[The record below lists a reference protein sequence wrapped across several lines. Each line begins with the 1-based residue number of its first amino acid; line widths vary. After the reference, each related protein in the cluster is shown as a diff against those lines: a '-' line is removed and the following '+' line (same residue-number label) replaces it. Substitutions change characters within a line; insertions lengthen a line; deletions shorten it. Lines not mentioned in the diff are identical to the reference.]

1 VTVAWAIR
9 PLAAQA
15 PSRLA
20 TVRGTVIDSLHG
32 RPLAGA
38 SISVDGTTATATTDS
53 LGRYRIDGLPAGRYR
68 IAVYHPLI
76 DSLAVAVYTAPL
88 DVPPSVETVVPLALP
103 SRATLLSRFC
113 GADTA
118 ARVLMDGRL
127 LDVDSDA
134 PVASATAVGS
144 VETLSIT
151 TAKSNKVVWRRGTAT
166 RTGKSDADGRFHL
179 CLPPGSHY
187 TVSANLGNSL
197 TGDIPLD
204 VATGVAL
211 ATLRVSRAD
220 SAALASRATLTGR
233 VQGADGKPLDGATI
247 VIQGSVATA
256 STARDGSFQLT
267 GAPSGTQ
274 IVSVRRVGYAEWT
287 TPVELSSVTPRAL
300 MVTLEPKITTLPTI
314 DVRGEALLVADAYE
328 RTGFARR
335 KRLGV
340 GEFVTADQIVR
351 HNSGSATTLLEG
363 VSGVRLQYTAHGVR
377 VVSSRDASGMS
388 QRSCTGYLVDGQ
400 YVSRGP
406 SGDDQFLP
414 QAREIIGLEVYQP
427 GESFGGR
434 PPSNCLNIL
443 IWTKA
448 MFADGS

>member
-1 VTVAWAIR
+1 
-9 PLAAQA
+9 
-15 PSRLA
+15 
-20 TVRGTVIDSLHG
+20 
-32 RPLAGA
+32 
-38 SISVDGTTATATTDS
+38 
-53 LGRYRIDGLPAGRYR
+53 
-68 IAVYHPLI
+68 
-76 DSLAVAVYTAPL
+76 
-88 DVPPSVETVVPLALP
+88 
-103 SRATLLSRFC
+103 
-113 GADTA
+113 
-118 ARVLMDGRL
+118 
-127 LDVDSDA
+127 
-134 PVASATAVGS
+134 
-144 VETLSIT
+144 
-151 TAKSNKVVWRRGTAT
+151 
-166 RTGKSDADGRFHL
+166 
-179 CLPPGSHY
+179 
-187 TVSANLGNSL
+187 
-197 TGDIPLD
+197 
-204 VATGVAL
+204 
-211 ATLRVSRAD
+211 
-220 SAALASRATLTGR
+220 
-233 VQGADGKPLDGATI
+233 
-247 VIQGSVATA
+247 
-256 STARDGSFQLT
+256 
-267 GAPSGTQ
+267 
-274 IVSVRRVGYAEWT
+274 
-287 TPVELSSVTPRAL
+287 
-300 MVTLEPKITTLPTI
+300 MVTLEPKITTLPTV